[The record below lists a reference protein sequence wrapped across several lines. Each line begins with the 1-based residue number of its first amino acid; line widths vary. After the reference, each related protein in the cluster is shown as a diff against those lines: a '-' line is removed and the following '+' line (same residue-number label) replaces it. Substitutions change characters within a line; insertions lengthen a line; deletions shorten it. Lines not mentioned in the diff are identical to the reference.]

1 MRGGRKEYN
10 RGRTVSWVVD
20 SEKYTVIDLEKDIAP
35 YFTWG
40 SDQQAN
46 FWVVT
51 GNTMTSKLSSDVQ
64 LLDLLRASEIVK
76 LFMVVGTREQNITEE
91 EMPAAVHIGDDVI
104 PTAMN
109 IGEEV
114 NPAAVDSDLDVLD
127 GGFTWAEAPQY
138 GETTGGPQMPE
149 EEEKE
154 HFMTVGCDPTG
165 DDPAGADE
173 EWRYFKTIP
182 DDEVQKRKR
191 ARTILEIR
199 EFDTETVL
207 DDEATIRN
215 DFFVPHTSHDK
226 ENPII
231 KVGDTFIDKD
241 AFVYNIKQYAIK
253 NQFETRLEHSDK
265 ERYRARCAD
274 NNCNWRVYAKKLH
287 GSNTF
292 MVVKLSGFDEHTCPN
307 TSSGREASTAW
318 ISEKLKDIVKEDP
331 TLPAKKLQRR
341 LEKHY
346 DIELSYFKVWS
357 GKKSAMDDLHGT
369 WEDTFDMLWRFK
381 AALEECCP
389 GSIVEIDCKKIN
401 GEMYFSRMFVAIRAC
416 IDGFLAGCRR
426 TLGLIPL
433 T

>member
-1 MRGGRKEYN
+1 
-10 RGRTVSWVVD
+10 
-20 SEKYTVIDLEKDIAP
+20 
-35 YFTWG
+35 
-40 SDQQAN
+40 
-46 FWVVT
+46 
-51 GNTMTSKLSSDVQ
+51 
-64 LLDLLRASEIVK
+64 
-76 LFMVVGTREQNITEE
+76 
-91 EMPAAVHIGDDVI
+91 MPAAVHIGDDVI

-138 GETTGGPQMPE
+138 GETTGGLQMAE

-173 EWRYFKTIP
+173 EWRYFKTVP

-191 ARTILEIR
+191 ARTIPEIR

-207 DDEATIRN
+207 DDEATILN

-265 ERYRARCAD
+265 E
-274 NNCNWRVYAKKLH
+274 
-287 GSNTF
+287 S
-292 MVVKLSGFDEHTCPN
+292 
-307 TSSGREASTAW
+307 
-318 ISEKLKDIVKEDP
+318 
-331 TLPAKKLQRR
+331 
-341 LEKHY
+341 
-346 DIELSYFKVWS
+346 KV
-357 GKKSAMDDLHGT
+357 
-369 WEDTFDMLWRFK
+369 
-381 AALEECCP
+381 
-389 GSIVEIDCKKIN
+389 
-401 GEMYFSRMFVAIRAC
+401 
-416 IDGFLAGCRR
+416 CR
-426 TLGLIPL
+426 
-433 T
+433 